1 MGRLVNAVI
10 LFYALEKL
18 AVLLAVPLLLGAAW
32 LKYKVHRMDG
42 DKWDRY
48 FRTMPNGKYAAL
60 FFVFYTIPLLAVA
73 GVAFLIYRHFQFPE
87 PALTALL
94 LVVLGELR
102 AVRKLD
108 DHKAE
113 LWAKLRKLDRATGS
127 TEEPGGAREQGRE

>member
-18 AVLLAVPLLLGAAW
+18 AVLLSVPLLLGAVW
-32 LKYKVHRMDG
+32 LKFKVHRMDG
-42 DKWDRY
+42 DKWEQY
-48 FRTMPNGKYAAL
+48 FRTMPNGKYTAL

-73 GVAFLIYRHFQFPE
+73 GIAFLLYRHFQFPE

-108 DHKAE
+108 EHKAE
-113 LWAKLRKLDRATGS
+113 LWAKLRKLDRPQTG
-127 TEEPGGAREQGRE
+127 